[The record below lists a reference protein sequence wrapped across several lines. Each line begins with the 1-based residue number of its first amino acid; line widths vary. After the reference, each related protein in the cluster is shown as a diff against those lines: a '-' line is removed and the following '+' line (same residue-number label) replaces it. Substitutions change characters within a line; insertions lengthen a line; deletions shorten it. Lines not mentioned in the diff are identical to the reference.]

1 MTAEARI
8 LVHVTCRGLNR
19 RRRASRCL
27 GRHPPS
33 SAAHP
38 LHAASSHHND
48 TLTRKLGPT
57 WVARLSTRPHPT
69 TTTTTATTT
78 TTTTTS
84 TSSSFTPPRKWQK
97 FTCAMSGSASSSLL
111 LENTSCGDLLLL
123 PSFQLWID
131 IFLKLIGVTRGAQHL
146 GLKGCLG
153 GSPASGREKYDEPPS
168 CDETLPRSKCLNGP
182 GSPHERVAGHERL
195 KAGPASIA
203 SRQYDSYSIS
213 ETQCPYSERKVGGW
227 GGISLASRAP
237 ARDLSL
243 AGIAATHQRL
253 DHASFPWGDKPRPP
267 LPSTS
272 Q

>member
-1 MTAEARI
+1 MSWTPSAVVSCPPATRS
-8 LVHVTCRGLNR
+8 LLTPQRHVDTK
-19 RRRASRCL
+19 AWAHM
-27 GRHPPS
+27 GRSTFNS
-33 SAAHP
+33 SSPH
-38 LHAASSHHND
+38 HHHHNCHHHHHNNN
-48 TLTRKLGPT
+48 LHL
-57 WVARLSTRPHPT
+57 L
-69 TTTTTATTT
+69 
-78 TTTTTS
+78 
-84 TSSSFTPPRKWQK
+84 FTPPRKWQK
-97 FTCAMSGSASSSLL
+97 FTCVMSGSASSSLL
-111 LENTSCGDLLLL
+111 LGNTSCGDLLLL

>member
-69 TTTTTATTT
+69 TPPLLPPPPPQQQPPPPPLY
-78 TTTTTS
+78 
-84 TSSSFTPPRKWQK
+84 SSSQMAEIHVCNVRV
-97 FTCAMSGSASSSLL
+97 CLLLSLL
-111 LENTSCGDLLLL
+111 GNTSCSDLLLL

-146 GLKGCLG
+146 GLKDCLG

-267 LPSTS
+267 LP
-272 Q
+272 